1 MERKSLIEN
10 TIIQRISLFISI
22 LIVLIFFTQMLIRT
36 LRGDSNDFTS
46 YLLSADALLKGNNPY
61 ETGIPFH
68 YIYPLFPVFLLIP
81 FSLTPS
87 WFASTVW
94 FLLNVTFFTYT
105 YLLIAKC
112 CIDKQ
117 LSFSYKLGLP
127 FVLILI
133 LLLNIIQNNFLNGQ
147 INIIVLL
154 LCLIFFH
161 YWKKGET
168 IIAALFLA
176 AAISIKLVPLIFL
189 ILVIQR
195 RNYYLLIYT
204 VIFSL
209 LFTMVI
215 PYLFLGN
222 DLFGIYNNYINTLLL
237 KGTSLEVP
245 VDSMFF
251 TLSGF
256 ISYIIPSLKNVIWL
270 KLVSALLVVIA
281 LLTFSLKMEDKFYSK
296 NSIVVI
302 SLYFFGILLVSPMSE
317 IHHLIFILPAMT
329 IVTFNIFDLKS
340 YNKLTRINTIIFF
353 FFYIAGT
360 FYQANPFY
368 FLSIIWLSILII
380 SELYSGAPIG
390 EKLNPV

>member
-1 MERKSLIEN
+1 MERKRLIKN
-10 TIIQRISLFISI
+10 TTIQRISISISI
-22 LIVLIFFTQMLIRT
+22 LIVLILFIQMLVRT

-46 YLLSADALLKGNNPY
+46 YLLSTDALLKGNNPY
-61 ETGIPFH
+61 ETGSPFH
-68 YIYPLFPVFLLIP
+68 YIYPLFPAFLLIP

-87 WFASTVW
+87 WFANIVW
-94 FLLNVTFFTYT
+94 FLLNVIFLICS
-105 YLLIAKC
+105 YLLITKC

-117 LSFSYKLGLP
+117 LSFSYKLSLP
-127 FVLILI
+127 FVLLLI
-133 LLLNIIQNNFLNGQ
+133 ILLNIIQNNFLNGQ
-147 INIIVLL
+147 VNIIVLL
-154 LCLIFFH
+154 LSLIFFH

-204 VIFSL
+204 VIYL
-209 LFTMVI
+209 VIFTMVI

-256 ISYIIPSLKNVIWL
+256 ISYIIPPLKNVIWL
-270 KLVSALLVVIA
+270 KLISVLLVVIA
-281 LLTFSLKMEDKFYSK
+281 LLIFSLKMEDIFYSK

-302 SLYFFGILLVSPMSE
+302 SLYFLGILLVSPMSE
-317 IHHLIFILPAMT
+317 THHLIFILPALTT
-329 IVTFNIFDLKS
+329 IIFSIFNLKF
-340 YNKLTRINTIIFF
+340 YNKLTKINIIIFS

-368 FLSIIWLSILII
+368 FLSIIWLSILLI
-380 SELYSGAPIG
+380 SELYSGASIG

>member
-1 MERKSLIEN
+1 MERKNLIRN
-10 TIIQRISLFISI
+10 TTIQRISISISI
-22 LIVLIFFTQMLIRT
+22 LIGLILFTQMLVRT

-68 YIYPLFPVFLLIP
+68 YIYPLFPAFLLIP
-81 FSLTPS
+81 FSLTPL
-87 WFASTVW
+87 WFANIVW
-94 FLLNVTFFTYT
+94 FLLNVIFLIYT

-112 CIDKQ
+112 CADKN
-117 LSFSYKLGLP
+117 LSYSYKLGLP
-127 FVLILI
+127 LVLLLII
-133 LLLNIIQNNFLNGQ
+133 LLNVVQNNFLNGQ
-147 INIIVLL
+147 VNIIVLL
-154 LCLIFFH
+154 LSLIFFH

-189 ILVIQR
+189 ILIIQR
-195 RNYYLLIYT
+195 RNYYLLIHT
-204 VIFSL
+204 VIFSVI
-209 LFTMVI
+209 FTIVI

-222 DLFGIYNNYINTLLL
+222 DLFGIYDNYIKTLLL

-256 ISYIIPSLKNVIWL
+256 ISYVIPTLKSVIWL
-270 KLVSALLVVIA
+270 KLISALLVVIA
-281 LLTFSLKMEDKFYSK
+281 LLIFSLKMKNIFYLK

-302 SLYFFGILLVSPMSE
+302 SLYFLGILLVSPMSE
-317 IHHLIFILPAMT
+317 THHLIFILPALT
-329 IVTFNIFDLKS
+329 TVTFSIFNFKS
-340 YNKLTRINTIIFF
+340 YNKLNRINIIIFF
-353 FFYIAGT
+353 LFYITGT

-368 FLSIIWLSILII
+368 FLSIIWLSILLI
-380 SELYSGAPIG
+380 SELYSGAPVG

>member
-1 MERKSLIEN
+1 
-10 TIIQRISLFISI
+10 
-22 LIVLIFFTQMLIRT
+22 MLVRA
-36 LRGDSNDFTS
+36 LRGDVNDFTS

-68 YIYPLFPVFLLIP
+68 YIYPLFPAFLLIP
-81 FSLTPS
+81 FSLIPS
-87 WFASTVW
+87 WIAGTVW
-94 FLLNVTFFTYT
+94 FLLNVTFFTYI

-127 FVLILI
+127 LLLILI
-133 LLLNIIQNNFLNGQ
+133 LLLNIMQNNLLNGQ

-161 YWKKGET
+161 YWNKGET
-168 IIAALFLA
+168 IISALFLA

-204 VIFSL
+204 VVFSL
-209 LFTMVI
+209 LFTIVI
-215 PYLFLGN
+215 PSLFLGEE
-222 DLFGIYNNYINTLLL
+222 LVGIYGNYFNTLLL
-237 KGTSLEVP
+237 KGASLEIP
-245 VDSMFF
+245 VDSIFF

-256 ISYIIPSLKNVIWL
+256 LSYIIPSLKNVIWL
-270 KLVSALLVVIA
+270 KVISALLVIIA
-281 LLTFSLKMEDKFYSK
+281 LLAFSLKMEDKFYSK

-302 SLYFFGILLVSPMSE
+302 SLYFLGILLVSPMSE
-317 IHHLIFILPAMT
+317 THHLIFILPALT
-329 IVTFNIFDLKS
+329 IVTFNILNLKS
-340 YNKLTRINTIIFF
+340 FNRLTRINIIIFF
-353 FFYIAGT
+353 LFYIAGT

-368 FLSIIWLSILII
+368 FLSIIWLSILLI
-380 SELYSGAPIG
+380 SELYLGALIG
-390 EKLNPV
+390 EELNPV

>member
-22 LIVLIFFTQMLIRT
+22 LIVLIFFTQMLIRA
-36 LRGDSNDFTS
+36 LRGDTNDFTS

-68 YIYPLFPVFLLIP
+68 YIYPLFTAFLLIP
-81 FSLTPS
+81 FSLIPG

-94 FLLNVTFFTYT
+94 FLLNVIFFTYT
-105 YLLIAKC
+105 YLLIVKC
-112 CIDKQ
+112 CINKQ

-127 FVLILI
+127 LLLIII
-133 LLLNIIQNNFLNGQ
+133 LMLNIIQNNFLNGQ
-147 INIIVLL
+147 INIFVLL

-161 YWKKGET
+161 YWKKDEI

-176 AAISIKLVPLIFL
+176 AAISIKLVPLIFI

-209 LFTMVI
+209 LFTIVI
-215 PYLFLGN
+215 PYLFLGEE
-222 DLFGIYNNYINTLLL
+222 LIVIYGNYLNILLL
-237 KGTSLEVP
+237 KGTSIETP
-245 VDSMFF
+245 EDSMFF
-251 TLSGF
+251 TFSGF

-270 KLVSALLVVIA
+270 KLISALLLVMA
-281 LLTFSLKMEDKFYSK
+281 LLAFSLKMEDKFCSK
-296 NSIVVI
+296 NSIIVI
-302 SLYFFGILLVSPMSE
+302 SLYFLGILLVSPMSE
-317 IHHLIFILPAMT
+317 THHLIFILPALT
-329 IVTFNIFDLKS
+329 IVTYNILYLKS
-340 YNKLTRINTIIFF
+340 FNKLTRINIIIFF
-353 FFYIAGT
+353 LFYIAGT

-368 FLSIIWLSILII
+368 FLSIIWLSMLLIL
-380 SELYSGAPIG
+380 ELYSGALIG
-390 EKLNPV
+390 EKLNTV